1 MEDLN
6 ITVRSAPQVRRHPAV
21 LVGVVAS
28 GNCEVLLEPQ
38 EGAAAQGQC
47 TFTIHTSALGF
58 APIWQAVIA
67 DFAERRCIG
76 GLRVEINDAGATPAV
91 VGLRL
96 DQAIEVWENPDA

>member
-1 MEDLN
+1 MENLT
-6 ITVRSAPQVRRHPAV
+6 ITVNSAPQARRQAAV

-38 EGAAAQGQC
+38 DSVEGRELC
-47 TFTIHTSALGF
+47 TFTVHTSALGF

-76 GLRVEINDAGATPAV
+76 GLLVEINDAGASPAV